1 MLEIL
6 FSFLSSFRVYFR
18 THADCSIGSYR
29 PSTPSQRPS
38 ANESQTETE
47 TSRPTFMGLAVP
59 ILVSVAIRTRDREA
73 GYGRRL
79 ASSRFPLVLD
89 LEGWPRKSW
98 TTGRSKGHTRTDPN
112 HESR

>member
-18 THADCSIGSYR
+18 THADIQLEVLALRHQVTVLQRTNPKPKLR
-29 PSTPSQRPS
+29 PADRRLW
-38 ANESQTETE
+38 AW
-47 TSRPTFMGLAVP
+47 

-89 LEGWPRKSW
+89 LEGSPRKSR
-98 TTGRSKGHTRTDPN
+98 TTKRSKGHTRTDPN